1 MTQRPTLIFDF
12 DSTLVG
18 FETLEALA
26 DVALDGAPDAEA
38 VRSEI
43 AALTDRAMAGEI
55 PFGEALRRR
64 LAHGNVYAA
73 DRVDAALANYFTAS
87 NLTALRELALLWVAD
102 EVDVALRRH
111 RAEAA
116 SAPRTSRSSASAT
129 PHVTSAPA
137 AGSSWRSASLPC
149 VDSSRARWRSPST
162 CPTATSGST
171 PSTR

>member
-26 DVALDGAPDAEA
+26 DVAVDGAPDAEA

-64 LAHGNVYAA
+64 LGDHVAQRGSLVAPDRLRFDFSHGKA
-73 DRVDAALANYFTAS
+73 
-87 NLTALRELALLWVAD
+87 LTAEELAQIEA
-102 EVDVALRRH
+102 EVNAIIRI
-111 RAEAA
+111 
-116 SAPRTSRSSASAT
+116 RSF
-129 PHVTSAPA
+129 
-137 AGSSWRSASLPC
+137 
-149 VDSSRARWRSPST
+149 
-162 CPTATSGST
+162 
-171 PSTR
+171 

>member
-64 LAHGNVYAA
+64 LALLPLRREHVEAVAA
-73 DRVDAALANYFTAS
+73 RAVDALTPS
-87 NLTALRELALLWVAD
+87 VRRNLRFFAEAKGRVVILSGGFREIIAPVARELGVSAERVLCNDLIYDDAGRVIG
-102 EVDVALRRH
+102 VD
-111 RAEAA
+111 A
-116 SAPRTSRSSASAT
+116 SS
-129 PHVTSAPA
+129 
-137 AGSSWRSASLPC
+137 
-149 VDSSRARWRSPST
+149 
-162 CPTATSGST
+162 
-171 PSTR
+171 